1 MQGPSRRPVPNCQ
14 LPNANRQ
21 PQVDHEIIAAE
32 TTIAVGKARET
43 VAAVAAA
50 EVASARLNAA
60 QVGGGARGPW
70 GVDLGGFCLWVF
82 RGLP

>member
-1 MQGPSRRPVPNCQ
+1 VACRPQPSTRAQ
-14 LPNANRQ
+14 LPTANRQ

-50 EVASARLNAA
+50 EVASARLNDA
-60 QVGGGARGPW
+60 QVGGGARDPC
-70 GVDLGGFCLWVF
+70 GVDLGGFCL
-82 RGLP
+82 LPGTRRWC